1 MEWTVIVFDLET
13 DGLLNDCTTIHCLVC
28 HDTEAK
34 ETYTY
39 SDTGPNEPVVRGVQF
54 LMDADCI
61 AGHNIIGYDL
71 PVIRKFYPWAIRTNG
86 LADTL
91 LLSRL
96 IHPNLLEIDQKK
108 KWRHMPLQLYGRHSL
123 EAYGHRL
130 GEYKGEFSKHTDW
143 KTFTPEME
151 LYCKQDV
158 VVTTK
163 LCKHFASRL
172 TG

>member
-1 MEWTVIVFDLET
+1 MIVFDLET

-108 KWRHMPLQLYGRHSL
+108 RWRHMPLQLYGRHSL

-130 GEYKGEFSKHTDW
+130 GEYKGEFAKHTDW

-151 LYCKQDV
+151 EYCKQDV
-158 VVTTK
+158 KVTTK
-163 LCKHFASRL
+163 LCRHFQTRLFASA
-172 TG
+172 